1 MNRRIAL
8 AALVVVCL
16 ASGCNTENQAKE
28 TPVPPAAKTAP
39 APEAPAA
46 PETPAVPETPA
57 PSIDVSTL
65 AMKLDPVCKMSLEEY
80 PATSTAEHGGK
91 SYGFCS
97 DFCKRKFVEAPEA
110 ILARFADSA
119 PSNQA
124 KP

>member
-1 MNRRIAL
+1 MNNQNYLIAVL
-8 AALVVVCL
+8 IVAVMTGCG
-16 ASGCNTENQAKE
+16 ASDDSRKDA
-28 TPVPPAAKTAP
+28 PPAPPVATVAP
-39 APEAPAA
+39 VPEAPAA
-46 PETPAVPETPA
+46 SDPATPV
-57 PSIDVSTL
+57 IDVSTL

-110 ILARFADSA
+110 ILARFAETARADE
-119 PSNQA
+119 A

>member
-1 MNRRIAL
+1 MNRRTTL

-39 APEAPAA
+39 APEAPEA
-46 PETPAVPETPA
+46 PEAPAVPESPA
-57 PSIDVSTL
+57 IDISTL

-91 SYGFCS
+91 TYGFCS
-97 DFCKRKFVEAPEA
+97 DFCKRKFVESPEA
-110 ILARFADSA
+110 ILARFAEPAGDV
-119 PSNQA
+119 